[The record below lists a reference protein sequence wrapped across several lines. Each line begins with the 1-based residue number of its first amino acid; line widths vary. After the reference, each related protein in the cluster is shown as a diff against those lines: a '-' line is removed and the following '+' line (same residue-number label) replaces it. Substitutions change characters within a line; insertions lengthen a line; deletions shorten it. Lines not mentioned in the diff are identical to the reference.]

1 LPGSPLIVDYAPQL
15 ELLKK
20 AALTITH
27 AGLNTTLES
36 LSNGVPIVAIPITND
51 QPGVAARI
59 AWAGAGAMVPLSGLN
74 VPELGKVIQNVL
86 RERSYKNNASRLQDA
101 IRRAGGVKRGADIVE
116 QAISTGKPVLA

>member
-1 LPGSPLIVDYAPQL
+1 
-15 ELLKK
+15 
-20 AALTITH
+20 
-27 AGLNTTLES
+27 
-36 LSNGVPIVAIPITND
+36 
-51 QPGVAARI
+51 
-59 AWAGAGAMVPLSGLN
+59 MVPLSGLN